1 MVNSLMFMGDEHAYK
16 MFVCNDE
23 AVNIYLRKSHISYV
37 CNLIS
42 FVHIYTV
49 PSVYKEPDILITD
62 DKNQTHFE
70 LIEHGK
76 VYIGKLNAYELNDNE
91 YQESGETKFFI
102 ENWLFEKHPGTRV
115 SRWLSRHEYQSVSR
129 RSAFHV
135 LQTDDNNGFQ
145 FSFKQTTKAL
155 ARFQFPISII
165 AVRKQTQNLNII
177 YTSSF
182 LLFLPYSSHL
192 SGKNAIKHWCNKWH
206 ASTNENINPDY
217 LESCPCTLVFAI
229 MDPDLSVDFTCSPV
243 KPGCHEN
250 INAHRCYLKRIK

>member
-1 MVNSLMFMGDEHAYK
+1 M
-16 MFVCNDE
+16 
-23 AVNIYLRKSHISYV
+23 

-42 FVHIYTV
+42 FVRIYTV

-62 DKNQTHFE
+62 DKNQTQFE

-102 ENWLFEKHPGTRV
+102 ENWLFEKHPRTRV
-115 SRWLSRHEYQSVSR
+115 PRWFPHHEYPAVSR
-129 RSAFHV
+129 RYAFRV
-135 LQTDDNNGFQ
+135 LQTDDNNGF
-145 FSFKQTTKAL
+145 FSFKQVTRAP

-165 AVRKQTQNLNII
+165 AVRKQTQNLNIT

-182 LLFLPYSSHL
+182 LSFLPRGL
-192 SGKNAIKHWCNKWH
+192 IKDWCYKWH
-206 ASTNENINPDY
+206 ARTNKNINPDY

-250 INAHRCYLKRIK
+250 INANRCYLKRIK